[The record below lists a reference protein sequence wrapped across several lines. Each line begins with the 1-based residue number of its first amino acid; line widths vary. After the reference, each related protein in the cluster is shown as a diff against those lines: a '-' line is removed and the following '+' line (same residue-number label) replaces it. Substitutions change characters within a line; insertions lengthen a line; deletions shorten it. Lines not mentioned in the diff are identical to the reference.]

1 MSKIIVIALLGA
13 LTACSSPNH
22 EVPNVKLVMDNP
34 TLQKMS
40 RMEVIAAIDDCRSA
54 KLRAILIYS
63 KVRINNQLTPVVV
76 DVTCGISYN

>member
-1 MSKIIVIALLGA
+1 
-13 LTACSSPNH
+13 
-22 EVPNVKLVMDNP
+22 MDNP